1 MQAPGH
7 RHHNGA
13 SACTIPLSCNP
24 WVLDHM
30 QLRDHVLA
38 IAESIHAGGWDRAR
52 HLLELLRR
60 RVSSTGGATERLAA
74 CFVQALAV
82 RYSRLSSGT
91 GAVSPSPQYF
101 PVHVPTYFNVEKEL
115 SYGVQCY
122 EPFRELFRT
131 SFTNYWRQS
140 PMRRSRSSS
149 SLSISLMS
157 S

>member
-1 MQAPGH
+1 MFRPVARRYDSVVELGMQAPGH

-13 SACTIPLSCNP
+13 SACAIPLSCNP

-60 RVSSTGGATERLAA
+60 RVSTTGGATERLAA
-74 CFVQALAV
+74 CFLQALAV
-82 RYSRLSSGT
+82 RYSRLSSRT

-101 PVHVPTYFNVEKEL
+101 SVHVPTYFNVEQESRGML
-115 SYGVQCY
+115 
-122 EPFRELFRT
+122 LFRIV
-131 SFTNYWRQS
+131 SNF
-140 PMRRSRSSS
+140 
-149 SLSISLMS
+149 LH
-157 S
+157 